1 MHAHKLFMTNQFAIF
16 DRKKSHFL
24 ARKFSIREAKIILS
38 ATEAWLQKQIAI
50 IAALKERK
58 MWKYIV
64 NTNIFYI
71 PN

>member
-1 MHAHKLFMTNQFAIF
+1 MTNQFAIF
-16 DRKKSHFL
+16 DRKKESHFL

-58 MWKYIV
+58 M
-64 NTNIFYI
+64 
-71 PN
+71 

>member
-16 DRKKSHFL
+16 DRKKESHFL

-58 MWKYIV
+58 M
-64 NTNIFYI
+64 
-71 PN
+71 

>member
-16 DRKKSHFL
+16 DRKKESHFL

-50 IAALKERK
+50 IAALKEK
-58 MWKYIV
+58 KDVKYI
-64 NTNIFYI
+64 
-71 PN
+71 

>member
-38 ATEAWLQKQIAI
+38 ATEAWLQIAI
-50 IAALKERK
+50 G
-58 MWKYIV
+58 WKKDVKIV
-64 NTNIFYI
+64 NTFYI
-71 PN
+71 PRRK

>member
-16 DRKKSHFL
+16 DRKKKSHFL

-58 MWKYIV
+58 M
-64 NTNIFYI
+64 
-71 PN
+71 

>member
-16 DRKKSHFL
+16 DRKKESHFL

-38 ATEAWLQKQIAI
+38 ATEAWLLQKQIAI

-58 MWKYIV
+58 M
-64 NTNIFYI
+64 
-71 PN
+71 